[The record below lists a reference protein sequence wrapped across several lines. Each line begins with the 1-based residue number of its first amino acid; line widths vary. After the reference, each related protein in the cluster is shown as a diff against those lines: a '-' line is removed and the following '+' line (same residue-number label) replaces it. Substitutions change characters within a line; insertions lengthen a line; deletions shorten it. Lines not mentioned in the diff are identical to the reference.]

1 MTEGNFVDYVK
12 MHVSSGKGGQGSA
25 HLHREKYIEKGGPDG
40 GDGGR
45 GGHVIIRG
53 NSNLWTLIHL
63 KFKRHIKA
71 GHGEHGS
78 SGRSTG
84 ADGEDAIIE
93 VPLGTVVKDTETDK
107 VLFEITQD
115 GEEKIVAEGGKGGR
129 GNWHFKSSTN
139 QTFVMERIDMIYGVS

>member
-12 MHVSSGKGGQGSA
+12 IHVSSGNGGKGSM
-25 HLHREKYIEKGGPDG
+25 HLHREKFVAKGGPDG

-45 GGHVIIRG
+45 GGHVILKG
-53 NSNLWTLIHL
+53 DNNLWTLFHL

-84 ADGEDAIIE
+84 ADGNDAYID
-93 VPLGTVVKDTETDK
+93 VPLGTVVRDYRRRR
-107 VLFEITQD
+107 
-115 GEEKIVAEGGKGGR
+115 GKNHSRRWYGWSR
-129 GNWHFKSSTN
+129 QLAFQNGN
-139 QTFVMERIDMIYGVS
+139 